1 MFRPRCPFFGT
12 LLSQNTS
19 IYPFRHAHVIF
30 VVRNTEC
37 PNEIVSIHYSSPDS
51 FPYSLHQSM
60 YADRTR
66 ASVTSD
72 VSISPLYSAR
82 SHYIKTRHQADGDYR
97 SDNRTGMRENS
108 SDEFPTSLEKSSFTS
123 HVSLSLLPVDVDP
136 VHGVNGGLKLLDRVE
151 SELLGQHLSQ
161 YFGVAVVM
169 LYVPTE

>member
-1 MFRPRCPFFGT
+1 MFRPRCPFFGA
-12 LLSQNTS
+12 LLPQNTS

-123 HVSLSLLPVDVDP
+123 NVPLSLTRRRRSRPWRQWRP
-136 VHGVNGGLKLLDRVE
+136 QAPRPSRVRA
-151 SELLGQHLSQ
+151 SRPASVTI
-161 YFGVAVVM
+161 FGVAVVM
-169 LYVPTE
+169 LHVPTE